1 MIYKKSLIYL
11 SFSFIFLLA
20 CNEEKKEDES
30 NKLIDTDISI
40 NSPEYKRLQIKVVS
54 EEISQSPG
62 IARNYENRAELYL
75 ELEDYE
81 AALADASKA
90 IQLDSTNEQY
100 YFTQSKAYKGLERIG
115 EAFLAAKNAEDR
127 FIKSPD
133 FYSYLGKLHFI
144 TQDYGAAIHYLN
156 LAEDLS
162 PFHTETFFMKGL
174 IYLELGDTIK
184 GIKFLELAIEQV
196 PDDTDIFNVMASVYN
211 SMGQPE
217 MAIEYL
223 KTGLRMSTKDPFLH
237 YNMGVT
243 MLDMNLPDSA
253 KYYFAMS
260 TRVDSTFYL
269 GHYNLGVL
277 SFSEDNCEETIKNL
291 SKAAKYKEDL
301 ERVQAY
307 LGYCFEKLGF
317 NLEAL
322 EALKKALEK
331 EPENPR
337 LKEARDRVQQ
347 KIDFERQSS

>member
-1 MIYKKSLIYL
+1 MIHRKSIIYL
-11 SFSFIFLLA
+11 SFVFVLFFS
-20 CNEEKKEDES
+20 CNSEEKEEKS
-30 NKLIDTDISI
+30 NKVIDTDISI
-40 NSPEYKRLQIKVVS
+40 NSPEYKRLQIDV
-54 EEISQSPG
+54 ISDKIKEAPE
-62 IARNYENRAELYL
+62 IARNYDNRAKLYL
-75 ELEDYE
+75 ELENYDS
-81 AALADASKA
+81 ALADASKA
-90 IQLDSTNEQY
+90 IQLDSTNEYY
-100 YFTQSKAYKGLERIG
+100 YFTQAKAYKGLERIG
-115 EAFLAAKNAEDR
+115 EAFLASKNAENR

-133 FYSYLGKLHFI
+133 FYSFLGNLHFI

-211 SMGQPE
+211 AMGQPE

-237 YNMGVT
+237 YNLGVT
-243 MLDMNLPDSA
+243 MLEMDKPDSA
-253 KYYFAMS
+253 KYYFSMS

-269 GHYNLGVL
+269 GHYNMGIL
-277 SFSEDNCEETIKNL
+277 SFAEDNCEETVEYL
-291 SKAAKYKEDL
+291 SKAAKYKENV
-301 ERVQAY
+301 ERVQLY

-322 EALKKALEK
+322 EAFKKALKK
-331 EPENPR
+331 EPENQS
-337 LKEARDRVQQ
+337 LKEAKDRVQQ